1 MLVSSAQCAVNA
13 LRTHNYEPSPELNT
27 AQHTKELLKKVRLI
41 ELKTRGL
48 SEHIFSGEYHS
59 AFKGRGMTFSEVREY
74 APGDEVRTIDW
85 NVTARFGHPFVKV
98 FEEERELTVMLVA
111 DVSGSGEFG
120 TTDQL
125 KRELITEAC
134 ATIAFSAIK
143 NNDKVGLILFTDT
156 VEKFIPPKK
165 GRTHI
170 LRLVRELLEF
180 RPQSRGTDITAALR
194 YLNSVIKKRS
204 IAFLLSD
211 MMDED
216 YEPALKI
223 ANRRH
228 DLVVLRTTDPRE
240 SELPSMGLVQFVDP
254 ETGDSRWVNTSSR
267 SVRNAFRAAALKHQN
282 RTREILRRSGV
293 DHATIS
299 TQEGY
304 VRPLM
309 QLLKQREVR

>member
-1 MLVSSAQCAVNA
+1 MA
-13 LRTHNYEPSPELNT
+13 T

-74 APGDEVRTIDW
+74 SPGDEVRTIDW

-98 FEEERELTVMLVA
+98 FEEERELTVMLLA
-111 DVSGSGEFG
+111 DLSASGDFG
-120 TTDQL
+120 STDQL
-125 KRELITEAC
+125 KRELTTEAC

-143 NNDKVGLILFTDT
+143 NNDKVGLLLFTDR

-165 GRTHI
+165 GRAHI
-170 LRLVRELLEF
+170 LRIIRELIEF
-180 RPQSRGTDITAALR
+180 SPQGTGTDVTGALR

-204 IAFLLSD
+204 IAFLVSD
-211 MMDED
+211 LIADGYED
-216 YEPALKI
+216 ALKI

-228 DLVVLRTTDPRE
+228 DLVVLRTSDPRE
-240 SELPSMGLVQFVDP
+240 LELPNVGLVRMVDP
-254 ETGDSRWVNTSSR
+254 ETRETAWVDTSSR
-267 SVRNAFRAAALKHQN
+267 RVRNAYRAAGLKHQQ
-282 RTREILRRSGV
+282 RTREVLRRSGV
-293 DHATIS
+293 DHAVIT
-299 TQEGY
+299 TDEGY

-309 QLLKQREVR
+309 RLFKQREGAR

>member
-1 MLVSSAQCAVNA
+1 M
-13 LRTHNYEPSPELNT
+13 NT
-27 AQHTKELLKKVRLI
+27 TQHTKELLRKVRLI

-74 APGDEVRTIDW
+74 TPGDEVRTIDW

-111 DVSGSGEFG
+111 DLSASGEFG

-143 NNDKVGLILFTDT
+143 NNDKVGLILFTGQ

-165 GRTHI
+165 GRSHI

-180 RPQSRGTDITAALR
+180 QPRERGTDITAALR

-204 IAFLLSD
+204 ITFLLSD
-211 MMDED
+211 MMDTD
-216 YEPALKI
+216 YEAALKI

-240 SELPSMGLVQFVDP
+240 GELPNMGLVQFVDP
-254 ETGDSRWVNTSSR
+254 ETGEGRWVNTGSR
-267 SVRNAFRAAALKHQN
+267 AIRNAFRAAALKHQN

-299 TQEGY
+299 TQDGY

>member
-1 MLVSSAQCAVNA
+1 M
-13 LRTHNYEPSPELNT
+13 NT
-27 AQHTKELLKKVRLI
+27 AQHTKDLLKKVRLI

-74 APGDEVRTIDW
+74 TPGDEVRTIDW

-120 TTDQL
+120 TAQQL

-143 NNDKVGLILFTDT
+143 NNDKVGLILFSDT

-165 GRTHI
+165 GRSHI

-180 RPQSRGTDITAALR
+180 RAASAGTDITAALR

-204 IAFLLSD
+204 ITFLLSD
-211 MMDED
+211 MLDED
-216 YEPALKI
+216 YEPAIKI

-240 SELPSMGLVQFVDP
+240 SEMPNLGLVQFVDP
-254 ETGDSRWVNTSSR
+254 ETGVTRWVNTGSR
-267 SVRNAFRAAALKHQN
+267 AVRNAFRAAALKHQN

-309 QLLKQREVR
+309 QLLKQRDVR

>member
-1 MLVSSAQCAVNA
+1 M
-13 LRTHNYEPSPELNT
+13 NT
-27 AQHTKELLKKVRLI
+27 AQHTKDLLKKVRLI

-74 APGDEVRTIDW
+74 TPGDEVRTIDW

-120 TTDQL
+120 TAQQL

-143 NNDKVGLILFTDT
+143 NNDKVGLILFSDT

-165 GRTHI
+165 GRSHI

-180 RPQSRGTDITAALR
+180 RAVSAGTDITAALR

-204 IAFLLSD
+204 ITFLLSD
-211 MMDED
+211 MLDED
-216 YEPALKI
+216 YEPAIKI

-240 SELPSMGLVQFVDP
+240 SEMPNLGLVQFVDP
-254 ETGDSRWVNTSSR
+254 ETGVTRWVNTGSR
-267 SVRNAFRAAALKHQN
+267 AVRNAFRAAALKHQN

-309 QLLKQREVR
+309 QLLKQRDVR

>member
-1 MLVSSAQCAVNA
+1 MG
-13 LRTHNYEPSPELNT
+13 T

-98 FEEERELTVMLVA
+98 FEEERELTVMLLA
-111 DVSGSGEFG
+111 DLSASGDFG
-120 TTDQL
+120 STRKL
-125 KRELITEAC
+125 KRELTTEAC

-143 NNDKVGLILFTDT
+143 NNDKVGLLLFTDR

-165 GRTHI
+165 GRAHI
-170 LRLVRELLEF
+170 LRIIRELIEF
-180 RPQSRGTDITAALR
+180 APQATGTDLTGALR

-204 IAFLLSD
+204 IAFLVSD
-211 MMDED
+211 LLDTGYED
-216 YEPALKI
+216 ALKI

-228 DLVVLRTTDPRE
+228 DLVVLRTSDPRE
-240 SELPSMGLVQFVDP
+240 IELPNVGLVRMADP
-254 ETGDSRWVNTSSR
+254 ETGETAWVDTSSR
-267 SVRNAFRAAALKHQN
+267 RVRNAYRAAGLKHQQ
-282 RTREILRRSGV
+282 RAREILRRSGV
-293 DHATIS
+293 DHAVIT
-299 TQEGY
+299 TDEGY

-309 QLLKQREVR
+309 RLFKQRENAR

>member
-1 MLVSSAQCAVNA
+1 M
-13 LRTHNYEPSPELNT
+13 NT
-27 AQHTKELLKKVRLI
+27 TQHTKELLRKVRLI

-74 APGDEVRTIDW
+74 TPGDEVRTIDW

-111 DVSGSGEFG
+111 DLSASGEFG

-143 NNDKVGLILFTDT
+143 NNDKVGLILFTGQ

-165 GRTHI
+165 GRSHI

-180 RPQSRGTDITAALR
+180 QPRERGTDITAALR

-204 IAFLLSD
+204 ITFLLSD
-211 MMDED
+211 MMDTD
-216 YEPALKI
+216 YEAALKI

-240 SELPSMGLVQFVDP
+240 GELPNIGLVQFVDP
-254 ETGDSRWVNTSSR
+254 ETGEGRWVNTGSR
-267 SVRNAFRAAALKHQN
+267 AIRNAFRAAALKHQN

-299 TQEGY
+299 TQDGY

>member
-1 MLVSSAQCAVNA
+1 M
-13 LRTHNYEPSPELNT
+13 NT
-27 AQHTKELLKKVRLI
+27 TQHTKELLRKVRVI

-59 AFKGRGMTFSEVREY
+59 AFKGRGMTFSEVRDY
-74 APGDEVRTIDW
+74 TPGDEVRTIDW

-143 NNDKVGLILFTDT
+143 NNDKVGLILFTGA

-165 GRTHI
+165 GRSHI

-180 RPQSRGTDITAALR
+180 RPQQRGTDITAALR

-204 IAFLLSD
+204 IAFLMSD
-211 MMDED
+211 MMDTD
-216 YEPALKI
+216 YEAALKI

-228 DLVVLRTTDPRE
+228 DLVVLRTSDPRE
-240 SELPSMGLVQFVDP
+240 CELPNMGLVQFVDH
-254 ETGDSRWVNTSSR
+254 ETGEARWVNTGSR
-267 SVRNAFRAAALKHQN
+267 AIRNAFRAAALKHQN
-282 RTREILRRSGV
+282 RTRDILRRSGV

>member
-1 MLVSSAQCAVNA
+1 M
-13 LRTHNYEPSPELNT
+13 NT

-74 APGDEVRTIDW
+74 THGDEVRTIDW

-111 DVSGSGEFG
+111 DVSGSEDFG
-120 TTDQL
+120 TDGLL

-134 ATIAFSAIK
+134 ATLAFSAIK
-143 NNDKVGLILFTDT
+143 NNDKVGLILFSDR

-165 GRTHI
+165 GRSHI
-170 LRLVRELLEF
+170 LRLIRELLEF
-180 RPQSRGTDITAALR
+180 RAAGKGTDITAALR
-194 YLNSVIKKRS
+194 YMNSVIKKRCLS
-204 IAFLLSD
+204 FLISD
-211 MMDED
+211 MQDTGYED
-216 YEPALKI
+216 ALKI

-228 DLVVLRTTDPRE
+228 DLVVLRTSDPRE
-240 SELPSMGLVQFVDP
+240 GEMPNVGLVQFQDP
-254 ETGDSRWVNTSSR
+254 ETGQLRWVDTGSR
-267 SVRNAFRAAALKHQN
+267 AIRTAYRASALKHQN
-282 RTREILRRSGV
+282 RTREMLRRAGV
-293 DHATIS
+293 DHASIT
-299 TQEGY
+299 TNGGY

-309 QLLKQREVR
+309 QLFKQREGGR